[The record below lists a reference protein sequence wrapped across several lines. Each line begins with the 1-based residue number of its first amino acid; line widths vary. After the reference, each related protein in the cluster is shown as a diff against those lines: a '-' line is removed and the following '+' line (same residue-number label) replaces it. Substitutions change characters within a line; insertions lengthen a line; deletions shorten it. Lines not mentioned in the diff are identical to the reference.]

1 MVRSQQGYVRGMFCS
16 HYKFY
21 FIAEW
26 KPFVWTDLDAPLPV
40 TVDIDLEPYANVI
53 LGLLVGSHFWNWY
66 LDNVGVFVA
75 KVVKIKQ
82 KKTELIFRIFTV
94 FVISNEVFVSSYLRQ
109 PIKNVNGFII
119 QIMKR
124 MTSCAF
130 FFKTYKIQGKPKLLS
145 KWQDQVNWWCWE
157 VLNAIIN

>member
-1 MVRSQQGYVRGMFCS
+1 M
-16 HYKFY
+16 
-21 FIAEW
+21 
-26 KPFVWTDLDAPLPV
+26 
-40 TVDIDLEPYANVI
+40 
-53 LGLLVGSHFWNWY
+53 LVFF
-66 LDNVGVFVA
+66 LA

-82 KKTELIFRIFTV
+82 KKKTELIFRIFTV

-145 KWQDQVNWWCWE
+145 KWQDQVNWWC
-157 VLNAIIN
+157 